1 MMPKELFK
9 EILEDPTL
17 KEKVGLS
24 DADIKNLEIDSR
36 TENDYLMI
44 LKIILY
50 SQRNQTPKTSTYTSI
65 KNHFGIN

>member
-36 TENDYLMI
+36 TENDYLMV

-50 SQRNQTPKTSTYTSI
+50 SQKNQTPKTSTYTSI

>member
-1 MMPKELFK
+1 MPKELFK

>member
-17 KEKVGLS
+17 KEKIGLS
-24 DADIKNLEIDSR
+24 DADIENIEIDSIAN
-36 TENDYLMI
+36 NDYLKV
-44 LKIILY
+44 LKIILF
-50 SQRNQTPKTSTYTSI
+50 SQKNQTPKTSTYTSI